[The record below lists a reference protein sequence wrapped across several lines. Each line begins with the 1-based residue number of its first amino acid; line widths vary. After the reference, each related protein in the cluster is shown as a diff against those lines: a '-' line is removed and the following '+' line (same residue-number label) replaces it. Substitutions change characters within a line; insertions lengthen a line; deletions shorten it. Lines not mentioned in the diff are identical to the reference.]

1 MRYPL
6 ILFVGAAGSGKDT
19 GAAIMARELN
29 GVVLG
34 LADEIKRFALNFGFT
49 DDQLWGPSENRNA
62 ADYRFSHANLV
73 SEVENELEN
82 EMSRWIQS
90 LPLSYFD
97 AKNTLA
103 PVCRELL
110 SHGESNGFLTP
121 RLVLQKLGT
130 EWGRGLKRDIWIE
143 HALNT
148 VTKLLGGGY
157 AYSQAGGAI
166 FVDKIFGPTLVN
178 CVVIPDGRFRS
189 EIMAVKRQG
198 GLVVRLVDP
207 SGAKKDIGGIE
218 GHVSETEQ
226 DGIPDW
232 HFDYT
237 VVNDKNEG
245 LAALEASLGVI
256 VSDITAVVPLGGR
269 SRGNVFDV
277 IKHGK

>member
-6 ILFVGAAGSGKDT
+6 ILFVGSAGSGKDT
-19 GAAIMARELN
+19 AAAIMARELN

-34 LADEIKRFALNFGFT
+34 LADEIKRFVLNFGFT
-49 DDQLWGPSENRNA
+49 DDQLWGPSENRNV
-62 ADYRFSHANLV
+62 ADYRFSHFKLV
-73 SEVENELEN
+73 QEIEDDLERD
-82 EMSRWIQS
+82 MARWLQS
-90 LPLSYFD
+90 LPVSYFD

-130 EWGRGLKRDIWIE
+130 EWGRGLKRDIWVE
-143 HALNT
+143 HALGNA
-148 VTKLLGGGY
+148 TKLLGGSLK
-157 AYSQAGGAI
+157 YSRRYGVI
-166 FVDKIFGPTLVN
+166 SSNKN
-178 CVVIPDGRFRS
+178 YNVVIIPDGRFRS
-189 EIMAVKRQG
+189 EVMAIKRQG
-198 GLVVRLVDP
+198 GLVIRLVDP
-207 SGAKKDIGGIE
+207 SGAKKDIGGAS

-226 DGIPDW
+226 EQIPGW